1 MNAGACVVVV
11 MGEAGVVVVSGADEG
26 QDILSSRC
34 AGLSRSIVTE
44 AVRPFREIV
53 KNLLLRLTTG
63 NGLSYGG
70 HKGLRT
76 SSRRTKTRIAV
87 ANSAET

>member
-1 MNAGACVVVV
+1 MSAGACVVEV

-34 AGLSRSIVTE
+34 AGLSRSTVTE
-44 AVRPFREIV
+44 SVRPFREIV

-63 NGLSYGG
+63 KGPSYGG
-70 HKGLRT
+70 RKGLRT
-76 SSRRTKTRIAV
+76 PSQRTKTCVAV